1 MTPTRFQKAQR
12 QRVKLKL
19 AITGPAGSGKTT
31 AALTLARGLTNHGRI
46 AVIDTENRS
55 ASLYADLFDFDVLDL
70 EPPFEDRKFS
80 EGIQTSVEAGYDA
93 VIIDSGSHFWEA
105 VLDYKDKLDK
115 RGGNSFTNWSEA
127 TRRFRG
133 VLDAVL
139 QSPIHVL
146 VCLRSKM
153 DHVLEK
159 DEKSGRQVVKKVGMA
174 PVMRDGVEYEFTV
187 VLDLDMSHQA
197 ASSKDRT
204 RLFDGRIFEI
214 TEATGRSLRDWL
226 DGGGTDTGSQPIGSA
241 EQSSEP
247 DPGPPTSPQP
257 LATAGQVEQITTY
270 WATLKKDGNAKPAAL
285 AFAGA
290 PTAQDWPELT
300 EGQAAKLIAELQR
313 QMNGLAASK
322 QVAAPE
328 APWVDPKVAP
338 VAGDDVP
345 MTYPSDLKAWFEPHE
360 VQVNDYLRRVKWIES
375 AQTWRDLKPEKVTS
389 ILGRRK
395 QFARAAAIPLPQGE
409 EVTA

>member
-1 MTPTRFQKAQR
+1 MTPNLFQKAQR

-31 AALTLARGLTNHGRI
+31 AALKLARGLTNSGRI

-55 ASLYADLFDFDVLDL
+55 ASLYADLFEFDVMDL
-70 EPPFEDRKFS
+70 QPPFEDRKFS
-80 EGIQTSVEAGYDA
+80 EGIQGAVEAGYDA

-127 TRRFRG
+127 TRRFRD

-139 QSPIHVL
+139 QSPIHVI

-197 ASSKDRT
+197 VSSKDRT

-214 TEATGRSLRDWL
+214 TEATGRILRDWL
-226 DGGGTDTGSQPIGSA
+226 DGGGTLADVASNPAKSDPAPSA
-241 EQSSEP
+241 
-247 DPGPPTSPQP
+247 PPAA
-257 LATAGQVEQITTY
+257 LATAHQVEQIATY
-270 WATLKKDGNAKPAAL
+270 WATLKKDPAAKQPAL
-285 AFAGA
+285 GFAGA
-290 PTAQDWPELT
+290 TSASDWPELT
-300 EGQAAKLIAELQR
+300 QAQAAKLIAELQR
-313 QMNGLAASK
+313 QMNGLAALK
-322 QVAAPE
+322 QVAAPN
-328 APWVDPKVAP
+328 APLVDPQAAP
-338 VAGDDVP
+338 EAEDDVP
-345 MTYPSDLKAWFEPHE
+345 MAYASDLKAWFEPHE
-360 VQVNDYLRRVKWIES
+360 VQVDEYLRRIQWIEP
-375 AQTWRDLKPEKVTS
+375 AQTWRDLKPEKVAS
-389 ILGRRK
+389 ILARQK
-395 QFARAAAIPLPQGE
+395 QFARAAAIPLPQPS
-409 EVTA
+409 AK

>member
-1 MTPTRFQKAQR
+1 MTPNVFQKAQR

-31 AALTLARGLTNHGRI
+31 AALRLARGLTNDGRI

-80 EGIQTSVEAGYDA
+80 EGIQAAVQAGYDA

-197 ASSKDRT
+197 VSSKDRT

-226 DGGGTDTGSQPIGSA
+226 DGGGSLTEATGQPLESN
-241 EQSSEP
+241 P
-247 DPGPPTSPQP
+247 VPPTPP
-257 LATAGQVEQITTY
+257 LELATPGQVEQITTY
-270 WATLKKDGNAKPAAL
+270 WATLKKDPKAKPAAL

-290 PTAQDWPELT
+290 PTAQDWRELT
-300 EGQAAKLIAELQR
+300 QGQAAKLIAELQR
-313 QMNGLAASK
+313 QMNGLAAIK
-322 QVAAPE
+322 QVAAPD
-328 APWVDPKVAP
+328 APWVEPKVVPPAS
-338 VAGDDVP
+338 DDVP

-360 VQVNDYLRRVKWIES
+360 VQVNDYLRRVKWIEP
-375 AQTWRDLKPEKVTS
+375 AQTWRDLKPEKVAT
-389 ILGRRK
+389 ILERRK

-409 EVTA
+409 EVAA

>member
-1 MTPTRFQKAQR
+1 MTPNLFQKAQR

-31 AALTLARGLTNHGRI
+31 AALKLARGLTNSGRI

-55 ASLYADLFDFDVLDL
+55 ASLYADLFEFDVMDL
-70 EPPFEDRKFS
+70 APPFEDRKFS
-80 EGIQTSVEAGYDA
+80 EGIQAAVDAGYDA

-133 VLDAVL
+133 VLEAVL
-139 QSPIHVL
+139 QSPIHVI

-197 ASSKDRT
+197 ISSKDRT

-214 TEATGRSLRDWL
+214 TEATGRVLRDWL
-226 DGGGTDTGSQPIGSA
+226 DGVETIA
-241 EQSSEP
+241 EVAGQQVESNP
-247 DPGPPTSPQP
+247 VPPAPP
-257 LATAGQVEQITTY
+257 AALATTGQVQQITTY
-270 WATLKKDGNAKPAAL
+270 WATLKKEQKAKAGAL

-290 PTAQDWPELT
+290 TTARDWSELT
-300 EGQAAKLIAELQR
+300 EAQAAKLIAELQR
-313 QMNGLAASK
+313 QMNGLAELK
-322 QVAAPE
+322 QVAAPN
-328 APWVDPKVAP
+328 APLVDPQVASM
-338 VAGDDVP
+338 AADDVP
-345 MTYPSDLKAWFEPHE
+345 MTYPSDLKAWFEPHDA
-360 VQVNDYLRRVKWIES
+360 QVNEYLRRVKWIEPV
-375 AQTWRDLKPEKVTS
+375 QTWRDLKPEKVAS
-389 ILGRRK
+389 ILERRK
-395 QFARAAAIPLPQGE
+395 QFARAAAIPLPQGK
-409 EVTA
+409 EVAA

>member
-1 MTPTRFQKAQR
+1 MISKLFQKAQR

-31 AALTLARGLTNHGRI
+31 AALKLARGLTNHGRI

-80 EGIQTSVEAGYDA
+80 EGIQAAVEAGYDA

-139 QSPIHVL
+139 QSPVHVL

-153 DHVLEK
+153 DHILEK

-197 ASSKDRT
+197 VSSKDRT

-214 TEATGRSLRDWL
+214 TEATGRSLKGWL
-226 DGGGTDTGSQPIGSA
+226 DGDGGETGSQPVGSA
-241 EQSSEP
+241 GQTDQP
-247 DPGPPTSPQP
+247 DPGPTTPPP
-257 LATAGQVEQITTY
+257 AAAAAAQVEQITTY
-270 WATLKKDGNAKPAAL
+270 WATLKKDADAKPAAL

-313 QMNGLAASK
+313 QMNGLAALK

-328 APWVDPKVAP
+328 APWAEPNVTPPA
-338 VAGDDVP
+338 DDVP

-360 VQVNDYLRRVKWIES
+360 VQVNDYLRRVKWIEP
-375 AQTWRDLKPEKVTS
+375 AQTWRDLKPEKVAS
-389 ILGRRK
+389 ILARRK
-395 QFARAAAIPLPQGE
+395 QFARAATIPAPKAE
-409 EVTA
+409 EVAP

>member
-1 MTPTRFQKAQR
+1 MTTNVFQKAQR

-31 AALTLARGLTNHGRI
+31 AALKLARGLTNHGRI

-55 ASLYADLFDFDVLDL
+55 ASLYADLFEFDVLDL

-80 EGIQTSVEAGYDA
+80 EGIQAAVDAGYDV

-105 VLDYKDKLDK
+105 VLDYKDKLDR

-133 VLDAVL
+133 VLEAVL
-139 QSPIHVL
+139 QSPVHVV

-197 ASSKDRT
+197 VSSKDRT

-226 DGGGTDTGSQPIGSA
+226 DGGGAIAEPASETVGSPSTPI
-241 EQSSEP
+241 EP
-247 DPGPPTSPQP
+247 EPVTPPPA
-257 LATAGQVEQITTY
+257 LATPAQVDQIVIY
-270 WATLKKDGNAKPAAL
+270 WATLKKEPNAKAA
-285 AFAGA
+285 AMTFAGA
-290 PTAQDWPELT
+290 PSARDWPELT
-300 EGQAAKLIAELQR
+300 QGQAAKLIAELQR
-313 QMNGLAASK
+313 QMNGLAALK
-322 QVAAPE
+322 QVAAPD
-328 APWVDPKVAP
+328 APWVDPQVASIA
-338 VAGDDVP
+338 VDDVP

-360 VQVNDYLRRVKWIES
+360 VQVNDYLRRVNWIEP
-375 AQTWRDLKPEKVTS
+375 AQTWRDLKPEKVAT
-389 ILGRRK
+389 ILERRK